1 MTMILF
7 KLFSRSIGR
16 IDLKIF
22 YNLQTLTLGS
32 LEELAEAGLAF
43 PRNSWHCR
51 CCSNVLTICSANT
64 GEVSGMFASQ

>member
-43 PRNSWHCR
+43 PRNS
-51 CCSNVLTICSANT
+51 
-64 GEVSGMFASQ
+64 